1 MKYPKLKAEWIPVE
15 NPTEKGITHQLVK
28 AYKITPHDEIDSTA
42 TITFTDSPDVNGTI
56 VIVDRT
62 GVSRIY
68 MAASSTNVSA
78 GEFSHS
84 GVENSAASLKEC
96 IEYASGETITV
107 VDDGSGSLTL
117 TQKALGPITEENKA
131 IVSDLSD
138 VVIADF
144 NNDNKELVFWSEYDE
159 FQMSTEFF
167 VPAWDNMGRL
177 LVEPTEIMFT
187 VQAISDNFSSEII
200 SSEAIQLSGIGIDS
214 PSSLEVF
221 IMPFP
226 ENYQDYEVPVVPASG
241 VI

>member
-1 MKYPKLKAEWIPVE
+1 MKYPKLRAEWVPVE
-15 NPTEKGITHQLVK
+15 NPAEKGITHQVFK
-28 AYKITPHDEIDSTA
+28 AYKIIPNDEVDSTA
-42 TITFTDSPDVNGTI
+42 TITFTGSPDVNGTI

-84 GVENSAASLKEC
+84 GKENSASSLKEC

-107 VDDGSGSLTL
+107 VDDGNGVLTL
-117 TQKALGPITEENKA
+117 TQKALGPITVANKV
-131 IVSDLSD
+131 IISDLSN

-144 NNDNKELVFWSEYDE
+144 DNNNGELAFEETCDE

-167 VPAWDNMGRL
+167 IPAWDDKGKL

-187 VQAISDNFSSEII
+187 IQAISDNFSSEIV
-200 SSEAIQLSGIGIDS
+200 SSETIQLSGIGIES
-214 PSSLEVF
+214 PSNLEVF
-221 IMPFP
+221 VMPFP
-226 ENYQDYEVPVVPASG
+226 ENYQDYEIPMVPVSG